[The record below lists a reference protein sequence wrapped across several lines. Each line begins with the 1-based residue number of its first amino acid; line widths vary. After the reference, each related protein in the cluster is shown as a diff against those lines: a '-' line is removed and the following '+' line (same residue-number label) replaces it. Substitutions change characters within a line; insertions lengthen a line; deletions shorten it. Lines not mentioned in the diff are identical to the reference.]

1 MEAKQRK
8 PITMLMGGWLTLLA
22 ILGFI
27 LRQVNRRRG
36 VLLLREALGYPNIFG
51 NIISSLKILT
61 S

>member
-8 PITMLMGGWLTLLA
+8 PITMLMGGWLTLSA

-36 VLLLREALGYPNIFG
+36 VLLLREALGYANIFG

>member
-27 LRQVNRRRG
+27 LPQVNRRRG
-36 VLLLREALGYPNIFG
+36 VLLLREALGYANIFG

>member
-36 VLLLREALGYPNIFG
+36 VLLSREALGYANIFG

>member
-8 PITMLMGGWLTLLA
+8 PITMLMDGWLTLLA

-36 VLLLREALGYPNIFG
+36 VLLSREELGYANIFG